1 MPAFNAEMFL
11 REAVD
16 SILNQTFGDFEFV
29 IVDDCSTDATRQI
42 LEEYADRDSRVK
54 LFRNEVNRGI
64 AATRNRLMA
73 EASPESDYFALMDAD
88 DIALPERFEK
98 QLEYLEA
105 HPELAAAGSSIWIID
120 EESRRI
126 GRRDYPSDPR
136 RITAAMI
143 RFNPISQSS
152 VMIRRS
158 AVKATGLYNPKYRAA
173 QDAEPLFDGEFA
185 GAADAVPHQHD
196 AMQKDKPEADDSRYA
211 RASAPLSVHP
221 AFFLAVG
228 GCIAPGEVSA
238 ASAAVR
244 ADFPAVSASGL

>member
-42 LEEYADRDSRVK
+42 LEEYAGRDSRVK

-158 AVKATGLYNPKYRAA
+158 AVKATGLYNPIMIT
-173 QDAEPLFDGEFA
+173 G
-185 GAADAVPHQHD
+185 
-196 AMQKDKPEADDSRYA
+196 S
-211 RASAPLSVHP
+211 
-221 AFFLAVG
+221 
-228 GCIAPGEVSA
+228 GCR
-238 ASAAVR
+238 AAVR
-244 ADFPAVSASGL
+244 WRICRSR